1 MAAPSAYTPRLS
13 SSPTD
18 APWASTSTGCSLC
31 RAWWTRRPTSSAPPA
46 ISRSR
51 GPRLTSGCPSQSR
64 RMISRFRRTNHRC
77 FSLVSR
83 TRTMDTLSMTSDL
96 GVNIW
101 TILPNS
107 NDTLIIFIADI
118 HHSTSRKT
126 NTHEKTEN
134 LTVTK
139 PLPSPQTLL
148 LTANDKDQNW
158 STSVM
163 LGQCRNTSLT

>member
-1 MAAPSAYTPRLS
+1 
-13 SSPTD
+13 
-18 APWASTSTGCSLC
+18 
-31 RAWWTRRPTSSAPPA
+31 
-46 ISRSR
+46 
-51 GPRLTSGCPSQSR
+51 
-64 RMISRFRRTNHRC
+64 
-77 FSLVSR
+77 
-83 TRTMDTLSMTSDL
+83 MTSDL

-163 LGQCRNTSLT
+163 LGQCRNTSLKLILGLGIIFVWYILFDSIEI